1 MRLADITPPDSAAAR
16 AALEFA
22 TEYHTPS
29 LLNHVLRSWFWA
41 EGFASVEGLHG
52 IDRELLYVS
61 AVLHDIGIVPAFDNH
76 TLAYEDAG
84 GHVAKALTA
93 GAGWR
98 PERRTRAHEV
108 IVRHNWPEVDPA
120 FDPEGHLLEAA
131 TALDISGVRPDAL
144 PREFLREVVTAFPRL
159 DLAAEFTACV
169 TDQAERKPGTAAQRI
184 VERGV
189 AGKLRSNPLESLG

>member
-1 MRLADITPPDSAAAR
+1 MRLADIPAPDTAAAR
-16 AALEFA
+16 AALELA

-29 LLNHVLRSWFWA
+29 LLNHVLRSWLWA
-41 EGFASVEGLHG
+41 EGFATVEGLHG

-61 AVLHDIGIVPAFDNH
+61 AVLHDIGIVPAYDNH

-93 GAGWR
+93 GAGW
-98 PERRTRAHEV
+98 PAARRTRAHEV

-120 FDPEGHLLEAA
+120 FDPEGHLLEVA

-144 PREFLREVVTAFPRL
+144 PEEFRREVVTAFPRL
-159 DLAAEFTACV
+159 SLAAEFTACV
-169 TDQAERKPGTAAQRI
+169 TDQAERKPDTAAKRI
-184 VERGV
+184 VDRGV
-189 AGKLRSNPLESLG
+189 AEKLLRNPLETLG

>member
-1 MRLADITPPDSAAAR
+1 MRLADIPAPDTAAAR
-16 AALEFA
+16 AALELA

-29 LLNHVLRSWFWA
+29 LLNHVLRSWLWS
-41 EGFASVEGLHG
+41 EGFATVEGLHG

-61 AVLHDIGIVPAFDNH
+61 AVLHDIGIAPAFDNH

-93 GAGWR
+93 GAGW
-98 PERRTRAHEV
+98 PAARRTRAHEV

-120 FDPEGHLLEAA
+120 FDPEGHLLEVA

-144 PREFLREVVTAFPRL
+144 PEEFRREVVTAFPRL

-169 TDQAERKPGTAAQRI
+169 TDQAERKPDTAAKRI
-184 VERGV
+184 VDRGV
-189 AGKLRSNPLESLG
+189 AGKLQRNPLESLG